1 MMVVLLAKDPLG
13 RKEWTSMIP
22 WLAVL
27 TTASLRVSGSCL
39 TYRYMFP
46 PDRIDPRRAL

>member
-1 MMVVLLAKDPLG
+1 MMAVLLAKDPLG
-13 RKEWTSMIP
+13 RKEWTSVTL

-39 TYRYMFP
+39 TYRCMVP
-46 PDRIDPRRAL
+46 PDRMDPRRAQ

>member
-13 RKEWTSMIP
+13 RKEWTSVIP

-39 TYRYMFP
+39 PHRYTVP
-46 PDRIDPRRAL
+46 PDQMDPRRAL

>member
-1 MMVVLLAKDPLG
+1 MLLAKDPLG
-13 RKEWTSMIP
+13 RKEWTSVIP

-27 TTASLRVSGSCL
+27 TTASLRVSRSSL
-39 TYRYMFP
+39 TYRCMVP